1 MEFTFTEEQE
11 KLRKEIREF
20 FMSELPEDYD
30 KGGLGGGFGAVSEE
44 AQSFWTGLK
53 KKGIGK
59 GYYVSGWPK
68 EYGGSG
74 FTDIEQ
80 GILTEEQGYLGV
92 RWPDMLGLHLV
103 GPSLIL
109 IGTEEQ
115 KKKFIPPI
123 ARGET
128 MCFEVFTEPD
138 AGSDEANQQTR
149 AVEDGDDYI
158 LNGQKMFISGSYKPN
173 WMFTLART
181 EETVPKHRGI
191 TLFLIPADTP
201 GITFRPL
208 MTMGGGMQNEVFFD
222 DVRVSKD
229 YILGQKNRGFYHA
242 MQVFE
247 FERSMTGGA
256 AGSKR
261 QLEEFIQFCRETKR
275 NGKPLI
281 EDHQVRQILATI
293 AVEIEIQ
300 RLAGWYTTWRFAER
314 ERLGPAAY
322 NVSNYYA
329 KQWTAKHNK
338 AMLDILGLYGQLRN
352 GSKWAAFAGRLE
364 NGWRTARS
372 LHAGGTI
379 EVMKIVLAQ
388 RGLGLPRIPAQLMA
402 EIGKA
407 TKQT

>member
-1 MEFTFTEEQE
+1 MEFSFTAEQE

-20 FMSELPEDYD
+20 FMSELPEDYEPGT
-30 KGGLGGGFGAVSEE
+30 GGSTEE
-44 AQSFWTGLK
+44 TQSFWMRLK
-53 KKGIGK
+53 DKAIER
-59 GYYVSGWPK
+59 GYYVPGWPK

-74 FTDIEQ
+74 FSDMEQ
-80 GILTEEQGYLGV
+80 GILTEEQGYAGV
-92 RWPDMLGLHLV
+92 TWPDMLGLHLV
-103 GPSLIL
+103 GPTLIL
-109 IGTEEQ
+109 MGTEEQ

-128 MCFEVFTEPD
+128 VCFEVFTEPE

-158 LNGQKMFISGSYKPN
+158 LNGQKVFISGSYKPN
-173 WMFTLART
+173 WLFTLART
-181 EETVPKHRGI
+181 EDTIPKHRGI

-222 DVRVSKD
+222 DARVSKD
-229 YILGQKNRGFYHA
+229 YMLGQKNRGFYHA

-247 FERSMTGGA
+247 FERAMTGGA

-261 QLEEFIQFCRETKR
+261 SLEEFVQFCKETKR
-275 NGKPLI
+275 NGKSLMDDP
-281 EDHQVRQILATI
+281 QVRDTLAQI
-293 AVEIEIQ
+293 AVHNELQ
-300 RLAGWYTTWRFAER
+300 RLAGWYTTWMFSER
-314 ERLGPAAY
+314 ERLGPAPY

-329 KQWTAKHNK
+329 KKLTAQHNK
-338 AMLDILGLYGQLRN
+338 AMLDMLGLYGQLRT

-364 NGWRTARS
+364 RGWKMARS
-372 LHAGGTI
+372 LHAGGTF
-379 EVMKIVLAQ
+379 EVMKIVLAG
-388 RGLGLPRIPAQLMA
+388 RGLGLPRIPAKLMA

-407 TKQT
+407 VKEAERV